1 MLQEIQ
7 SLRSLLA
14 QKDTELQKKSQ
25 ILEMY
30 AQKLPEQ
37 QAVIE
42 KQASQRRQY
51 VQALHRYLIQLE

>member
-42 KQASQRRQY
+42 KQAS
-51 VQALHRYLIQLE
+51 